1 MTSVTP
7 VTLVTPAPP
16 VPPVP
21 PARRVGG
28 RNLGS
33 YLAAVVLAVPFLLP
47 FYLLLRNALMSKREL
62 GSLEWHWWPETVSL
76 QGFADAFGNEAVPL
90 AHALWN
96 SMLISAI
103 SAPVATL
110 LASMA
115 GYGLARIPVRASRP
129 VFFFIIVTMMV
140 PGAATFIP
148 TFVVVGSMGGVNTL
162 WGLIVP
168 GLFSAF
174 AVLLF
179 RGFYLRF
186 PRELEDAG
194 RVDGLGHL
202 GLYLR
207 LALPNSGALFA
218 SLGILSFIEHWNAF
232 LWPLVIGQDPEY
244 WTVQVALSTNLN
256 QQAVNLPALFA
267 GALVAILPLVALF
280 LVAQRYI
287 VRGVLLSG
295 VKG

>member
-1 MTSVTP
+1 M
-7 VTLVTPAPP
+7 
-16 VPPVP
+16 
-21 PARRVGG
+21 RR
-28 RNLGS
+28 RHPGS
-33 YLAAVVLAVPFLLP
+33 YAAAIVFAVPFLLP
-47 FYLLLRNALMSKREL
+47 FYLLIRNALMTRREL
-62 GSLEWHWWPETVSL
+62 GSLEWRWWPEEISF

-90 AHALWN
+90 AHALVN
-96 SMLISAI
+96 STLIATI
-103 SAPVATL
+103 SAPLSTL

-115 GYGLARIPVRASRP
+115 GYALARIPVAASRP
-129 VFFFIIVTMMV
+129 VFFFIIATMMV

-162 WGLIVP
+162 WGLIAP

-194 RVDGLGHL
+194 RVDGLGFL
-202 GLYLR
+202 GLYAR

-280 LVAQRYI
+280 LIAQRWI
-287 VRGVLLSG
+287 VRGVLLTG
-295 VKG
+295 IKG

>member
-1 MTSVTP
+1 M
-7 VTLVTPAPP
+7 
-16 VPPVP
+16 
-21 PARRVGG
+21 RRS
-28 RNLGS
+28 RLGS
-33 YLAAVVLAVPFLLP
+33 YAAVVIFAVPFLLP
-47 FYLLLRNALMSKREL
+47 FYLLVRNALMTRREL
-62 GSLEWHWWPETVSL
+62 GSLDWHWWPETVTF
-76 QGFADAFGNEAVPL
+76 QGFADAFGNDAVPL
-90 AHALWN
+90 AHALGN
-96 SMLISAI
+96 STLISAI
-103 SAPVATL
+103 SAPLATL

-115 GYGLARIPVRASRP
+115 GYALARIPVAAARP
-129 VFFFIIVTMMV
+129 VFFFIIATMMV

-162 WGLIVP
+162 WGLIAP

-202 GLYLR
+202 GLYVR

-256 QQAVNLPALFA
+256 QQALNLPALFA
-267 GALVAILPLVALF
+267 GALVAILPLVVLF
-280 LVAQRYI
+280 LVAQRWI

>member
-1 MTSVTP
+1 M
-7 VTLVTPAPP
+7 
-16 VPPVP
+16 
-21 PARRVGG
+21 RKRH
-28 RNLGS
+28 LGS
-33 YLAAVVLAVPFLLP
+33 YVAVIVFAVPFLLP
-47 FYLLLRNALMSKREL
+47 FYLLLRNALMTKREL
-62 GSLEWHWWPETVSL
+62 GSLEWTWWPEHISF
-76 QGFADAFGNEAVPL
+76 QGFADAFGNDAVPL
-90 AHALWN
+90 AHALGN
-96 SMLISAI
+96 SMLIATI
-103 SAPVATL
+103 SAPVSTL

-115 GYGLARIPVRASRP
+115 GYGLARVPVRASKP
-129 VFFFIIVTMMV
+129 VFYFIIATMMV

-148 TFVVVGSMGGVNTL
+148 TFVVVGAMGGVNTM
-162 WGLIVP
+162 WGLILP

-174 AVLLF
+174 SVLLF

-194 RVDGLGHL
+194 RVDGLGYL
-202 GLYLR
+202 GLYRR

-218 SLGILSFIEHWNAF
+218 SLGILAFIEQWNAF
-232 LWPLVIGQDPEY
+232 LWPLVIGQDPEF

-280 LVAQRYI
+280 LIAQRWI

-295 VKG
+295 IKG

>member
-1 MTSVTP
+1 M
-7 VTLVTPAPP
+7 
-16 VPPVP
+16 
-21 PARRVGG
+21 RRL
-28 RNLGS
+28 RLGS
-33 YLAAVVLAVPFLLP
+33 YLAAVVFAVPFLLP
-47 FYLLLRNALMSKREL
+47 FYLLVRNALMTKREL
-62 GSLEWHWWPETVSL
+62 GSLEWRWWPEEITF
-76 QGFADAFGNEAVPL
+76 QGFADAFSNPAVPL
-90 AHALWN
+90 ANSLWN
-96 SMLISAI
+96 STVIAVV
-103 SAPVATL
+103 SAPVSTL

-115 GYGLARIPVRASRP
+115 GYALARIPVRASRP
-129 VFFFIIVTMMV
+129 VFYFIIVTMMV

-148 TFVVVGSMGGVNTL
+148 TFVVVGSMGGVNTM
-162 WGLIVP
+162 WGLIAP

-179 RGFYLRF
+179 RSFYLRF

-194 RVDGLGHL
+194 RVDGLGYL
-202 GLYLR
+202 GLYWR
-207 LALPNSGALFA
+207 LALPNSAALFA

-232 LWPLVIGQDPEY
+232 LWPLVIGQDPEF

-287 VRGVLLSG
+287 VRGVMLSG
-295 VKG
+295 IKG